1 MLIGRWCP
9 HHSLRQRRAG
19 WRIFCFVLFFQNI
32 NKSLG
37 LKSWRVLNR
46 VSRDHFP
53 PPLSPS
59 SGRLPKST
67 PPAHSWNHVRAVA
80 LKSPLSSRHMP
91 GCPQAS
97 SQAPVLPP
105 TQGGIDECYTTHP
118 DPTPLSLQARPSQ
131 ATGRVPVF
139 HFAAPV
145 GVSRSLASASPVRL
159 GGSYGPSDSTTR
171 FSSPGLTPSSG
182 ASGSLQSRPSMPLFC
197 MWKSQSCW

>member
-9 HHSLRQRRAG
+9 HHSLHQRRAG

-91 GCPQAS
+91 GCHKPQARLLCFHPHKEES
-97 SQAPVLPP
+97 MSVTLHTQTPPPVVTGQAVTSHGPGPC
-105 TQGGIDECYTTHP
+105 I
-118 DPTPLSLQARPSQ
+118 PLRCPCWCLSE
-131 ATGRVPVF
+131 
-139 HFAAPV
+139 
-145 GVSRSLASASPVRL
+145 
-159 GGSYGPSDSTTR
+159 
-171 FSSPGLTPSSG
+171 PG
-182 ASGSLQSRPSMPLFC
+182 
-197 MWKSQSCW
+197 